1 MRFLISS
8 TANILYEEVN
18 NVARL
23 LIVEDDPDTNE
34 SICEYLKGA
43 GHQVHAAFDGKQA
56 LDLFET
62 VPIDAIILDIL
73 LPKLSG
79 MDALREIRK
88 SSDVPILML
97 TAIKDE
103 RTQILS
109 FDGLADD
116 YITKP
121 CSIVLLGKRI
131 TALLRR
137 AGKGKNVHCWEWQDL
152 VVDFNACS
160 VCRGNEPVEVAQKE
174 LQLLKLLL
182 DNQGLVLTRNQ
193 ILDELW
199 GLESPES
206 DRTIDLYI
214 SRLRAKLGIG
224 CIKTIKGMGYKLEG
238 SEWTE

>member
-1 MRFLISS
+1 M
-8 TANILYEEVN
+8 
-18 NVARL
+18 ARL
-23 LIVEDDPDTNE
+23 LIVEDDPYTND

-43 GHQVHAAFDGKQA
+43 GHQVYAAFDGKQA
-56 LDLFET
+56 LDLFESF
-62 VPIDAIILDIL
+62 PIDAIVLDIM

-79 MDALREIRK
+79 MEVLREIRHN
-88 SSDVPILML
+88 SDVPVLML

-103 RTQILS
+103 RTQIAS
-109 FDGLADD
+109 FDGQADD

-137 AGKGKNVHCWEWQDL
+137 AGKDKDVHSWEWQDL
-152 VVDFNACS
+152 AVDFAAYTAYK
-160 VCRGNEPVEVAQKE
+160 GNEPVDVTQKE
-174 LQLLKLLL
+174 LQLLKLLI
-182 DNQGLVLTRNQ
+182 DNQRLVLTRNQ

-214 SRLRAKLGIG
+214 SRLRTKLGIG
-224 CIKTIKGMGYKLEG
+224 CIKTIKGIGYKLEE
-238 SEWTE
+238 SE

>member
-1 MRFLISS
+1 M
-8 TANILYEEVN
+8 
-18 NVARL
+18 ARL
-23 LIVEDDPDTNE
+23 LIVEDDTDTND
-34 SICEYLKGA
+34 SICEYLKSA
-43 GHQVHAAFDGKQA
+43 GHQVNSAFDGKQA
-56 LDLFET
+56 LDLFESI
-62 VPIDAIILDIL
+62 PIDAVVLDIM

-79 MDALREIRK
+79 MEVLREIRQI
-88 SSDVPILML
+88 SDVPVLML

-103 RTQILS
+103 QTQIAS

-137 AGKGKNVHCWEWQDL
+137 VGKGKDVHSWEWQNL
-152 VVDFNACS
+152 VVDFAS
-160 VCRGNEPVEVAQKE
+160 YTAYKGNEPVEVAQKE
-174 LQLLKLLL
+174 LQLLKLLV

-214 SRLRAKLGIG
+214 SRLRTKLGIG
-224 CIKTIKGMGYKLEG
+224 CIKTIKGIGYKIEG
-238 SEWTE
+238 SE

>member
-1 MRFLISS
+1 M
-8 TANILYEEVN
+8 
-18 NVARL
+18 ARL
-23 LIVEDDPDTNE
+23 LIVEDDPDTND

-43 GHQVHAAFDGKQA
+43 GHQVHAAFDGQQA
-56 LDLFET
+56 LGLFESFL
-62 VPIDAIILDIL
+62 IDAIVLDIM

-79 MDALREIRK
+79 MEVLREIRRNNN
-88 SSDVPILML
+88 VPVLML
-97 TAIKDE
+97 TAIRDE
-103 RTQILS
+103 QTQIAS
-109 FDGLADD
+109 FDRLADD

-137 AGKGKNVHCWEWQDL
+137 AGKGKDVRSWGWQDL
-152 VVDFNACS
+152 VVDFSAYTVYKENK
-160 VCRGNEPVEVAQKE
+160 PVDVAQKE
-174 LQLLKLLL
+174 LQLLKLLI

-214 SRLRAKLGIG
+214 SRLRNKLGID
-224 CIKTIKGMGYKLEG
+224 CIKTIKGIGYKLEG
-238 SEWTE
+238 SE